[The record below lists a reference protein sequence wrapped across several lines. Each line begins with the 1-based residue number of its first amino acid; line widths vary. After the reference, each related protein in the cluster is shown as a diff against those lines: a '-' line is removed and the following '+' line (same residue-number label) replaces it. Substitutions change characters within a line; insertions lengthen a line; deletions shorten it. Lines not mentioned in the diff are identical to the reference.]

1 MKAKEPATM
10 SAALAGV
17 LGACLLLPAPAAAA
31 LRPITGKV
39 DLAGMT
45 VVALA
50 PHGGVSES
58 LAKPRFRIV
67 PRASTVTLQL
77 RDPTGAYLGPVVVR
91 GGRGRVTL
99 GVRAGARLG
108 RIEVHDGYA
117 RVSRRVPRR
126 AVDGR
131 VIARAR
137 HGAPLGAGSLG
148 WVPGRA
154 HGRAAPGTDPD
165 RDGIPNKFDV
175 DDDGDLVL
183 DVRERQGAS
192 RRLEARPPA
201 ELAIGACPAAVCSGH
216 IGIDVSDADRA
227 DLALA
232 VAIAAAVLAATS
244 LAWQLLGGRRRRRV
258 EVEVRL
264 GLPIYP
270 QGGGDWSVFV
280 EVRNATDHPV
290 RWVSAELE
298 LTDGRRLYL
307 MQQPPGGELPAVL
320 QPHDSH
326 QTWTQSR
333 ILEQGGF
340 ELTEPVAG
348 IVKLD
353 SGEILHSPRRRLVS
367 RSLAKR
373 FRP

>member
-1 MKAKEPATM
+1 M

-17 LGACLLLPAPAAAA
+17 LGACLLLPAPAPAA

-39 DLAGMT
+39 DLAGVT

-108 RIEVHDGYA
+108 RIEVHDGYG

-131 VIARAR
+131 VTARAR
-137 HGAPLGAGSLG
+137 HGAPLGAGSFG

-175 DDDGDLVL
+175 DDDGDLIL

-192 RRLEARPPA
+192 RRLETRPPA
-201 ELAIGACPAAVCSGH
+201 ELAISACPAAVCSGR

-340 ELTEPVAG
+340 ELTEPVVG
-348 IVKLD
+348 IIKLD
-353 SGEILHSPRRRLVS
+353 SGEILRSPRRRLVS

-373 FRP
+373 FRT